1 MNVDRYAARILPPEL
16 QGLTELA
23 FDMRWSW
30 NHGGDAMWRAVDPEL
45 WEFSHD
51 PWLMIETVST
61 RRLEELAKDK
71 TFLAEL
77 TRQLEERERRM
88 RESTWFDRSHGR
100 DALGTVAYFSME
112 FGLSEA
118 LPIYSGGLGVL
129 AGDHMKTASD
139 LGVPIIGVG
148 LLYQRGYFRQALD
161 HNGEQVACYPYN
173 APSMLP
179 VRPLRDAR
187 GDWTRVELRFP
198 GRMLYVRAWEV
209 MVGRVRLWLL
219 DTNDPL
225 NHPADRGITGELY
238 GAEPEIRF
246 QQEIILGVGGWRL
259 VEQMGVDARVCHL
272 NEGHAAFAILERARQ
287 FMLRSGQ
294 PFKVALRCTRAGN
307 VFTTHTPVAAA
318 FDVFAPEMFGEYA
331 NRFAAAVG
339 VGVEEL
345 LALGRANPRDPREPF
360 NMAYL
365 AARGAASINAVSRLH
380 GEVSRRIF
388 RPLFPRLPLAEV
400 PISHV
405 TNGVHM
411 PSWDSQFAD
420 ELWTESCGKGR
431 WLGELEEIESN
442 LGCISDEVLWSARSH
457 ARQAL
462 IEYVRLHL
470 RRQRAMRG
478 ADPRQ
483 LEQCECLFDTNT
495 LTIGFARRFASYK
508 RPTLLLTDPARLIR
522 LLNDP
527 MRPVQLFV
535 AGKAHPNDTEGR
547 RMVRQWSE
555 FATRREVEGKA
566 AFLEDYDLAMAAHLV
581 QGVDLWINTP
591 RRPWEACGTSGMK
604 VLVNGGLN
612 LSELDG
618 WWAEAYSTDVGW
630 ALGDALEHDADPRWD
645 AVEAEALYRL
655 LEEQVVPAFYARDA
669 RGMPVGWI
677 ARIRASMSK
686 LTPRFSSNRM
696 MREYVERYYLP
707 AATDYRRR
715 SAGHGENGAAL
726 QSWYERLAAGWA
738 QLHFGNVEVVKVGEQ
753 HLFVAHVYLGEV
765 DADAVRVELYAE
777 PADGATPEVYVM
789 TRGESLAGAVNG
801 YIYTAAVPAVR
812 PSTDY
817 TPRIV
822 PDHPQARL
830 PLEANLVMWKS

>member
-1 MNVDRYAARILPPEL
+1 MNIDRYAARILPPRLE
-16 QGLTELA
+16 GLTDLA

-61 RRLEELAKDK
+61 GRLEQLAHDEA
-71 TFLAEL
+71 FRAEL
-77 TRQLEERERRM
+77 GRQLEERERRM
-88 RESTWFDRSHGR
+88 RESTWFERSHGR

-139 LGVPIIGVG
+139 LGVPIIGIG

-161 HNGEQVACYPYN
+161 HAGEQLAFYPYN

-179 VRPLRDAR
+179 VRPLRNGK
-187 GDWTRVELRFP
+187 GDWERVELYFP
-198 GRMLYVRAWEV
+198 GRILYVRVWEV
-209 MVGRVRLWLL
+209 MVGRTRLWLL

-225 NHPADRGITGELY
+225 NTPSDRGITGELY

-259 VEQMGVDARVCHL
+259 LEQMGVDARVCHL

-287 FMLRSGQ
+287 FMLRTAQ
-294 PFKVALRCTRAGN
+294 PFKVAMRCTRAGN

-318 FDVFAPEMFGEYA
+318 FDIFTPEMFSEYTR
-331 NRFAAAVG
+331 RFAATVG
-339 VGVEEL
+339 VGVDDL
-345 LALGRANPRDPREPF
+345 LALGRANPHDAREPF

-365 AARGAASINAVSRLH
+365 AARGSASINAVSRLH
-380 GEVSRRIF
+380 REVSRRIF
-388 RPLFPRLPLAEV
+388 QPLFPRRPVAEV
-400 PISHV
+400 PIGHV

-420 ELWTESCGKGR
+420 ELWTQACGKGR
-431 WLGELEEIESN
+431 WLGELEQIEAN
-442 LGCISDEVLWSARSH
+442 LACISDEALWSARSH
-457 ARQAL
+457 GRQAL

-470 RRQRAMRG
+470 KRQRAVRG
-478 ADPRQ
+478 ADAQQ
-483 LEQCECLFDTNT
+483 LAECERMFDANT
-495 LTIGFARRFASYK
+495 LTIGFARRFVSYK
-508 RPTLLLTDPARLIR
+508 RPNLLLTDEARLIR
-522 LLNDP
+522 LLNEP
-527 MRPVQLFV
+527 ARPVQLFV
-535 AGKAHPNDTEGR
+535 AGKAHPSDAEGR
-547 RMVRQWSE
+547 RMVRCWSE
-555 FATRREVEGKA
+555 FASRPEVQGKV

-618 WWAEAYSTDVGW
+618 WWAEAYSADVGW
-630 ALGDALEHDADPRWD
+630 AIGDGREHDADPRWD
-645 AVEAEALYRL
+645 AAEAEALYAL
-655 LEEQVVPAFYARDA
+655 LERQIVPAFYAHDA
-669 RGMPVGWI
+669 HGMPAGWI
-677 ARIRASMSK
+677 SRIRASMSQ
-686 LTPRFSSNRM
+686 LTPCFSSNRM

-707 AATDYRRR
+707 AAADYARR
-715 SAGHGENGAAL
+715 SAGRGENGAVL
-726 QSWYERLAAGWA
+726 ESWYERLEAGWA
-738 QLHFGNVEVVKVGEQ
+738 QLHFGNIEAAKVGEQ
-753 HLFVAHVYLGEV
+753 YLFIAHVYLGEV
-765 DADAVRVELYAE
+765 QADAVRVELYAE
-777 PADGATPEVYVM
+777 PTDSAAPPVYVM
-789 TRGESLAGAVNG
+789 TRGDKLAGAVNG
-801 YIYTAAVPAVR
+801 YIYTAAVPATR
-812 PSTDY
+812 PAADY

-822 PDHPQARL
+822 PDHSQARL
-830 PLEANLVMWKS
+830 PLEANLIMWKS